1 METHVHVYSNSYVG
15 YVPFDLRETQRFLN
29 QTRASLWPARAWF
42 LRIATVHECLYDCV
56 CVCVYVCVCVCV
68 CECACVCVCECVCA
82 CVCVCVCV
90 SAPEAINK

>member
-42 LRIATVHECLYDCV
+42 LRIATVSECLYDCV
-56 CVCVYVCVCVCV
+56 CVCV
-68 CECACVCVCECVCA
+68 CVCA
-82 CVCVCVCV
+82 CVRACVC
-90 SAPEAINK
+90 PPPNLLINNGMMWCDIDPI

>member
-29 QTRASLWPARAWF
+29 QTCASLWPAAWF
-42 LRIATVHECLYDCV
+42 LRIATVRECLYDCVCV

-68 CECACVCVCECVCA
+68 CVYV

-90 SAPEAINK
+90 CPPLLHCNSHLKQL